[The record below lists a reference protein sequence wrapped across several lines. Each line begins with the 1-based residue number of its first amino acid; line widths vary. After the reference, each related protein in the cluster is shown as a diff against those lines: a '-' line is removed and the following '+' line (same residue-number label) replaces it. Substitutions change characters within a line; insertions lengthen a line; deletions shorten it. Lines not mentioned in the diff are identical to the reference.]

1 MLTRAG
7 CQVPFLL
14 TIVLDTS
21 CQAQVKAASCYADRL
36 TPDPNL
42 SRASACPG
50 QGWQAVSQATVSH
63 STVFPPG
70 DFPFLLGLPRSVR
83 QEVFYFLQH
92 PAPTRSSIFSF
103 TLLQFLLMPTQKPLF
118 APPLQQSQ
126 IWSSVYSHAGNLG
139 KYNPFKSVVSFPL
152 PVTRDRQVAP
162 CWWRPEEFW
171 GEGGGWGG

>member
-50 QGWQAVSQATVSH
+50 RGWQAVSQATVSH

-70 DFPFLLGLPRSVR
+70 DFPFLLGLPRSVTGKAEKAHGTKSLKTH
-83 QEVFYFLQH
+83 QDCTE
-92 PAPTRSSIFSF
+92 APIQTLPLLFNKCDRLVVIFF
-103 TLLQFLLMPTQKPLF
+103 QRHRFQGHILTAPLF
-118 APPLQQSQ
+118 CPLLFPA
-126 IWSSVYSHAGNLG
+126 I
-139 KYNPFKSVVSFPL
+139 PF
-152 PVTRDRQVAP
+152 
-162 CWWRPEEFW
+162 
-171 GEGGGWGG
+171 